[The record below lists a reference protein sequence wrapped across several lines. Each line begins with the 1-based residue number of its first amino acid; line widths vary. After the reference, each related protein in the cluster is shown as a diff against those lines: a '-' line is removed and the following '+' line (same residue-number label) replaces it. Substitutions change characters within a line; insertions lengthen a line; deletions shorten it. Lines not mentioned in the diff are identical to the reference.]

1 MSLKKVIIQ
10 QPPNTVKPHS
20 NPSKLGQCCKAT
32 VFGMAGM
39 LSMTAAVVGV
49 AGAGAAGF
57 SAYLWQSGL
66 VQTPVDIEM
75 TKEIIAGGIAV
86 GALGVAG
93 AVFFKRC
100 MGNLTK
106 ASPKGDEARD

>member
-1 MSLKKVIIQ
+1 MVLKTVVVQ
-10 QPPNTVKPHS
+10 QPSAAGIKNTNS
-20 NPSKLGQCCKAT
+20 TLRQCCKAT
-32 VFGMAGM
+32 AFGMAGM

-75 TKEIIAGGIAV
+75 TKGIIAGGIAV

-106 ASPKGDEARD
+106 ANPKGDEARD